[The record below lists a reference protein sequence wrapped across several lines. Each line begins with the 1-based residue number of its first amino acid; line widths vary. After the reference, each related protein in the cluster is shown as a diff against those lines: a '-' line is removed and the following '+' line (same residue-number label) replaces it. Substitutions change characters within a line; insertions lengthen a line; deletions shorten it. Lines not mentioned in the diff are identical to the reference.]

1 MEVKEIIK
9 VLVLISSLIFLGFL
23 ISIPSRIKS
32 LKNKTG
38 KLILSLKQEW
48 PLRSV
53 LCLVFAGLLNFI
65 ILFRN
70 FEIYMVVV
78 FLCVALI
85 ATYLSTKNIV
95 NSKFSGVYENM
106 IISETTVI
114 KYDDILSLPTVA
126 YENDPDTTMVDWRV
140 IEVLTKSGNKIQLI
154 FSNEEERKQVLTEI
168 LKQCPRL
175 SE

>member
-1 MEVKEIIK
+1 
-9 VLVLISSLIFLGFL
+9 
-23 ISIPSRIKS
+23 
-32 LKNKTG
+32 
-38 KLILSLKQEW
+38 
-48 PLRSV
+48 
-53 LCLVFAGLLNFI
+53 
-65 ILFRN
+65 
-70 FEIYMVVV
+70 MVVV

-114 KYDDILSLPTVA
+114 KYDDILSLPTVS